1 VLGIASGGVAI
12 GVAPLFIV
20 LDLAASS
27 KPVFMLSTLV
37 SLAVTVLW
45 IGCFGYLI
53 KGWKDVHVKY
63 PTIHDDIKSRAS
75 ITMAFSG
82 LSIPFWVS
90 HT

>member
-1 VLGIASGGVAI
+1 MYTLINSQTTQGGGVAI

-45 IGCFGYLI
+45 IGCFGYLYVTVYFCLQE
-53 KGWKDVHVKY
+53 D
-63 PTIHDDIKSRAS
+63 
-75 ITMAFSG
+75 
-82 LSIPFWVS
+82 
-90 HT
+90 